1 VAGQKKTSFS
11 LPVPDICITFAT
23 NYQTDNN
30 MRTILTTLLLLICGA
45 AMAQNADKLYEEGKA
60 LYDAKKYVQAI
71 PKLRAAAEQG
81 HKKAQY
87 RLGRCYD
94 KGNGVKE
101 DDDKAFEWYFKSAER
116 GFAKAQY
123 QVGKSYKN
131 GEGVEEDRVKAFQY
145 FTKAAKQ
152 GNAKAQFAL
161 GECYFEGKGV
171 AQDKAKAKA
180 CFLKAL
186 NDEKDGKEI
195 LEDLRKDAADGDE
208 DAIAIKKFLGK

>member
-1 VAGQKKTSFS
+1 MKGF
-11 LPVPDICITFAT
+11 I
-23 NYQTDNN
+23 
-30 MRTILTTLLLLICGA
+30 TTLLLMLCIVA
-45 AMAQNADKLYEEGKA
+45 RAQTTHERVQNRASSSSVEREGVRRSQSSDALYEQGKKLY
-60 LYDAKKYVQAI
+60 DQKKYTEAVK
-71 PKLRAAAEQG
+71 KLTPAAEKG

-94 KGNGVKE
+94 KGNGVVE
-101 DDDKAFEWYFKSAER
+101 NNQKAFQWYLKSAAQ
-116 GFAKAQY
+116 GYAKAQY
-123 QVGKSYKN
+123 QVGRCYKK
-131 GEGVEEDRVKAFQY
+131 GKGVDKDKVKAFQY
-145 FTKAAKQ
+145 FSKAAKQ

-180 CFLKAL
+180 YFLKAL